1 LLIPHC
7 PDLYKG
13 RRLLVLATTS
23 NRPILTDLGFEDFNV
38 VMRVPPI
45 TSLSALEYV
54 IREVDLFPVDEDRR
68 DAVRMLRDA
77 GFDKKSA
84 DEPTSRLQIGIKKL
98 LSIIEMAR
106 QEPDAVAER
115 LTTALMEL
123 DL

>member
-1 LLIPHC
+1 
-7 PDLYKG
+7 
-13 RRLLVLATTS
+13 
-23 NRPILTDLGFEDFNV
+23 
-38 VMRVPPI
+38 MRVPPI